1 MSKLSVTVI
10 VLGLAARAAVA
21 APCPPAD
28 LFSQSLGQVI
38 GGKLAFCDPQAKSC
52 WLLDGERWS
61 AQPMVADPAV
71 TVTAT
76 GITSCAAGGK
86 DCITLPTTA
95 FPDGG
100 TGTANEDRSLV
111 AAWYG
116 THFLVFDTAAKKLL
130 YTVGGWKSGMGSAKE
145 AQFQGGQFAGKAL
158 AVWESESPVSSS
170 GWLVNARTG
179 KRIGAIGKANLE
191 TEPAAVQ
198 IDKTHWAIAGF
209 APKLYLVDTSTGKA
223 TRTLALPGN
232 PGSHALVG
240 KLADG
245 RLVVTFEGVTLVDPA
260 TGKATAVP
268 APTCP
273 K

>member
-1 MSKLSVTVI
+1 MSKLSLLVVA
-10 VLGLAARAAVA
+10 LATAVASA
-21 APCPPAD
+21 APCPPSD
-28 LFSQSLGQVI
+28 LFGQSLGQVI
-38 GGKLAFCDPQAKSC
+38 DGKLAFCDVPATSC
-52 WLLDGERWS
+52 WVLDGAAWTAR
-61 AQPMVADPAV
+61 PHVADQTV

-76 GITSCAAGGK
+76 GVTSCAAGGK

-95 FPDGG
+95 FADGG

-116 THFLVFDTAAKKLL
+116 TKFLVFDTAGKKLL
-130 YTVGGWKSGMGSAKE
+130 YSVGGWKSGMGSAKE
-145 AQFQGGQFAGKAL
+145 AQFQGAQFAGKAL
-158 AVWESESPVSSS
+158 VVWESESPVSSS

-179 KRIGAIGKANLE
+179 KRIGAAVKANLE
-191 TEPAAVQ
+191 TEPWAVQ
-198 IDKTHWAIAGF
+198 VDKTHWAIPGF
-209 APKLYLVDTSTGKA
+209 SPKLYLVDATTGKA
-223 TRTLALPGN
+223 TKTLALPGS

-268 APTCP
+268 APTCA